1 MTPASNKL
9 RIDKWLWASRFF
21 KTRALAAAAVESGK
35 VLVNQVRVKPAKTV
49 AVRDVLDIRLGQ
61 YRFEVEVL
69 ALSAKRGPASEAQK
83 LYRESETSRMQ
94 RESLAAQLKAQPQ
107 PFTFKG
113 RPTKRDRRVIERF
126 KTETGD
132 GGV

>member
-69 ALSAKRGPASEAQK
+69 ALSAKRGPAENNAQAND
-83 LYRESETSRMQ
+83 T
-94 RESLAAQLKAQPQ
+94 
-107 PFTFKG
+107 
-113 RPTKRDRRVIERF
+113 
-126 KTETGD
+126 
-132 GGV
+132 